1 MRLQLSLVVVVTD
14 VEFSADT
21 VKAPCCGEV
30 GSLS

>member
-1 MRLQLSLVVVVTD
+1 MSHLSLVVATD